1 MLEGFRKA
9 DQKRLQLLQ
18 DSSLEVQ
25 DSSLE
30 DFLLCEAPFL
40 V

>member
-18 DSSLEVQ
+18 DSSLE
-25 DSSLE
+25 